1 LVYVIKF
8 NKVVMNKTSFFI
20 DDKAIFGGHPSQ
32 DFVEELEQIGVRHFI
47 DLTHQD
53 ESNIKPYST
62 KYNRIHYPIRDL
74 SVPNDFLS
82 FTKFIYQICEAINLL
97 HQGEKVYVHCKG
109 GHGRSGIVVACIVHE
124 LIFKD
129 VEKALDHTSLC
140 HSKRLEMREKWRV
153 IGSPQTED
161 QRQFVRTICRT
172 VKVDISYTNKQ
183 LMDTYLRVLP
193 EEELMDIRKNLY
205 L

>member
-1 LVYVIKF
+1 
-8 NKVVMNKTSFFI
+8 MNKTSFFI
-20 DDKAIFGGHPSQ
+20 DDKAIFGGHPTQ
-32 DFVEELEQIGVRHFI
+32 KFVEELEDLGVRYFV

-53 ESNIKPYST
+53 ESNIKPYTT
-62 KYNRIHYPIRDL
+62 KYHRIQYPIRDL
-74 SVPNDFLS
+74 GVPTDFVT
-82 FTKFIYQICEAINLL
+82 FTRFIYQICEAIRSLNE
-97 HQGEKVYVHCKG
+97 GEKIYLHCKG

-124 LIFKD
+124 MIFKD
-129 VEKALDHTSLC
+129 VEKALVHTSLC
-140 HSKRLEMREKWRV
+140 HSNRIEMREKWRI

-172 VKVDISYTNKQ
+172 VKVDILYTNKQ

-193 EEELMDIRKNLY
+193 QPELMEIRKNLY